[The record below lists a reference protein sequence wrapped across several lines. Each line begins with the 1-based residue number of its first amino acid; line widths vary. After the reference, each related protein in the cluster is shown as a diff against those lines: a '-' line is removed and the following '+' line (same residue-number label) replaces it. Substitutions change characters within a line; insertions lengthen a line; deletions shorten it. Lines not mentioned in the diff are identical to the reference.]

1 MQSILTERASIEA
14 DYVKS
19 LQKLSKKLAEISEQG
34 SLNAALVRIREE
46 LDSESTQRQQ
56 FSSDLKQHASTLAA
70 VHKEVKK
77 SAKGPSGEA
86 EKVNKDYHSLRYA
99 KYFGDFWTNFRPAP
113 FDMAFLALLAS

>member
-1 MQSILTERASIEA
+1 MTERASIET

-56 FSSDLKQHASTLAA
+56 FATDLKANAANLAS

-77 SAKGPSGEA
+77 AAKGPSGDA
-86 EKVNKDYHSLRYA
+86 EKVNKDYHSYAYA
-99 KYFGDFWTNFRPAP
+99 KRPRFSSWSFFSSVSP
-113 FDMAFLALLAS
+113 ISLDKY